1 MQRCTLLIPHLWWS
15 RDAGAEVYRDL
26 SLPALRAVVTRARHS
41 RFAAVEWEAWLCQAF
56 EVERQRDWPVAPLT
70 LTIDGAEPGDGYWLR
85 ADPVHLRPHRD
96 RLVLADSSAFEIP
109 PAEAAALIDALNAH
123 FEVDGLRYSAPHPD
137 RWYLRLESDPQIA
150 TCPLDAAAGAIID
163 PYLLRGANAMQWHR
177 ISNEAQMLLHAHE
190 VNQAREA
197 RGELTINGVWFW
209 GGGHQVAVPGR
220 HFSTVT
226 GDDPLAVALATN
238 ADVATLPLPR
248 SAAAW
253 LRSDPFNAGSHHLV
267 VLGALTSPARRGDL
281 EAWRDALAALDAD
294 WIAPLLSALRGGKIA
309 EFALVA
315 PGSEVCQRFEL
326 HRADLLRFWRMRRS
340 LTDFAPRSVA

>member
-15 RDAGAEVYRDL
+15 RHAGAEVYRDL
-26 SLPALRAVVTRARHS
+26 PLPGLRAVVTRARHS

-109 PAEAAALIDALNAH
+109 PAEAAALIKALNAH

-150 TCPLDAAAGAIID
+150 TCPLDDAAGAIID
-163 PYLLRGANAMQWHR
+163 PYLPRGANAMQWHR

-226 GDDPLAVALATN
+226 GDDPLSVALATN

-253 LRSDPFNAGSHHLV
+253 LRSDPFNTGSHHLV

-281 EAWRDALAALDAD
+281 EAWRDALAVLDAD
-294 WIAPLLSALRGGKIA
+294 WIAPLLGALRGGKIA
-309 EFALVA
+309 ELALVA

-340 LTDFAPRSVA
+340 LADFAPRSVA